1 MWINWNA
8 RVTTCRCDVEL
19 LLCISPSPALSDL
32 NNPEASAALANSRIT
47 INLSAELHAVLRKL
61 AGEEGRSVS
70 NLCRQLIEAAITQ
83 RQRRN

>member
-1 MWINWNA
+1 M
-8 RVTTCRCDVEL
+8 
-19 LLCISPSPALSDL
+19 SDL
-32 NNPEASAALANSRIT
+32 NNPEASAVLANSRIT

-70 NLCRQLIEAAITQ
+70 NLCRQLIESAITQ

>member
-1 MWINWNA
+1 MA
-8 RVTTCRCDVEL
+8 CRCDVEH
-19 LLCISPSPALSDL
+19 LLCTSPSPALSDL
-32 NNPEASAALANSRIT
+32 NTPEASAAVATSRIT